1 MSSVSFIFSP
11 APGAEYPRS
20 RPGAGI
26 RASARAGFA
35 RPAAAPGPSGDWS
48 EDWGGDWPRECVLS
62 LRPIQYSSFMSR
74 PGLRW
79 RVRWGKD
86 SDSEPEWGKGPVGG
100 REAGVLCPSW
110 PAGPPREDSP
120 KASAPSSPEEKDA
133 WEVERRGQR
142 GRLPLGLCAA
152 SCLGPLGGGLAAQHS
167 TFLERGRGAHR
178 REGQDF
184 CTQYYSLASP
194 WVCSSPGRVRPP

>member
-1 MSSVSFIFSP
+1 MRVP
-11 APGAEYPRS
+11 
-20 RPGAGI
+20 
-26 RASARAGFA
+26 SAV
-35 RPAAAPGPSGDWS
+35 PAAPHQPSTAVGNLPPPSFEFQGLQVQCPRCLLSFLLLQGPSTPEAGPGQGFGLRQGQGLRGRPLPPGPSGDWS

-100 REAGVLCPSW
+100 SGGGVLCPSW

-120 KASAPSSPEEKDA
+120 KALAPSSPEEKDA

-142 GRLPLGLCAA
+142 GRLPLGL
-152 SCLGPLGGGLAAQHS
+152 
-167 TFLERGRGAHR
+167 
-178 REGQDF
+178 
-184 CTQYYSLASP
+184 
-194 WVCSSPGRVRPP
+194 